1 MEIKLLK
8 DGYKNI
14 ESLYEDFKADMIA
27 ENEEYFSE
35 ESVYIDQ
42 TPSFPIYIAKGST
55 EHKKKE
61 FLEAFNTVTHSYL
74 SLDRSILLSEHFWH
88 SFLLIYKRNYI
99 IGKYPE
105 VLDNEN
111 KFKNIVLKK
120 LDWENYIY
128 KIILG
133 AQYIADYI
141 NNEDQRQRYFGLI
154 IDNLDLYNYII
165 KYEIFRNDD
174 FLINILDIIDELGLS
189 EILKAKIKG
198 REDLGDD
205 ERYGRR
211 VIFELNKSYP
221 IVLSPMLSKD
231 DLKDIFIEYLGYY
244 YDVSDIKS

>member
-8 DGYKNI
+8 DGYKKI
-14 ESLYEDFKADMIA
+14 ESLYQDFKTDMIA
-27 ENEEYFSE
+27 ENETYFSE
-35 ESVYIDQ
+35 ESVYIDH

-55 EHKKKE
+55 EHKKQE
-61 FLEAFNTVTHSYL
+61 FLEAFNTIKHAYL
-74 SLDRSILLSEHFWH
+74 SLDRSILLNERFWH
-88 SFLLIYKRNYI
+88 SFLIVYKRDYI
-99 IGKYPE
+99 VRKYPE

-111 KFKNIVLKK
+111 RFKNVVLKK
-120 LDWENYIY
+120 FDWENYIY

-133 AQYIADYI
+133 AQYIADHVSD
-141 NNEDQRQRYFGLI
+141 EDQQQRYFGLI

-221 IVLSPMLSKD
+221 IVLSPMLSKE

-244 YDVSDIKS
+244 YDVSEIKR

>member
-8 DGYKNI
+8 EGYKKS
-14 ESLYEDFKADMIA
+14 ESLYHDFKTDMIA
-27 ENEEYFSE
+27 ANEAYFSE

-42 TPSFPIYIAKGST
+42 TPSFPLYIAKGST
-55 EHKKKE
+55 EHRKQE
-61 FLEAFNTVTHSYL
+61 FLEAFNTIKHAYL
-74 SLDRSILLSEHFWH
+74 SLDRSILLNERFWH
-88 SFLLIYKRNYI
+88 SFLIVYKRDYI
-99 IGKYPE
+99 VKKYPE

-111 KFKNIVLKK
+111 SFKNVVLKK
-120 LDWENYIY
+120 FDWENYIY
-128 KIILG
+128 KTILG
-133 AQYIADYI
+133 TQYIADHVSDE
-141 NNEDQRQRYFGLI
+141 NQQQRYFGLI
-154 IDNLDLYNYII
+154 VDNLDLYNYII

-221 IVLSPMLSKD
+221 IIPSPMLSKE
-231 DLKDIFIEYLGYY
+231 DLKDVFIEYLGYY
-244 YDVSDIKS
+244 YDVSNIKR